1 MCVCVCHID
10 DYDDVYVCICNVYTC
25 PGDSTFQTN
34 PSQTNI
40 AALLER
46 VPKGNKGLDHAI
58 CPHFEGHTV
67 SNKNLA
73 CRVLD
78 LSVSLWKSRLF
89 RFRWLY
95 SPEREKGRSFL
106 AMKRHINSRYQNIFF
121 SCFFFTFFCF
131 FSLLLFS
138 VRCLRV

>member
-78 LSVSLWKSRLF
+78 LSISLWKSRLF

-106 AMKRHINSRYQNIFF
+106 AMKRLTNSRYQNIFF
-121 SCFFFTFFCF
+121 SCFFCFFCF